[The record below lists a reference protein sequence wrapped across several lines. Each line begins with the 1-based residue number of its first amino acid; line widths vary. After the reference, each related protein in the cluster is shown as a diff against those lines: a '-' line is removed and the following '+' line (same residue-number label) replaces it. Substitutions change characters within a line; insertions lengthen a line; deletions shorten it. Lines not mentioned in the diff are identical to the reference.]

1 MYINKCE
8 RWDER
13 IAVLMIRAWPD
24 ILKGVKREDFELVQS
39 EIRTAV
45 VEDKLLVAKFQKH
58 RALKKIRIP
67 LIMPDIG
74 KYA

>member
-8 RWDER
+8 QWDER
-13 IAVLMIRAWPD
+13 IAVIMIRAWPD

-45 VEDKLLVAKFQKH
+45 VEDKLLVAKF
-58 RALKKIRIP
+58 
-67 LIMPDIG
+67 
-74 KYA
+74 